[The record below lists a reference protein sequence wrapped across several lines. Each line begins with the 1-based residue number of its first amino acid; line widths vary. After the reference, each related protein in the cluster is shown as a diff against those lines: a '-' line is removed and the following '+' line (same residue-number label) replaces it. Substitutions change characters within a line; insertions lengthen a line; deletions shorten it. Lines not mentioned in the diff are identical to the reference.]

1 MRVKDHARRSTV
13 LAILAVFAAT
23 TIYYVLVALQVIDQG
38 SVPREETSG
47 SFVVGWLSA
56 AAVVGA
62 ACVAG
67 SLARRPRAAT
77 PVTALLAPA
86 AAVLMIAYFYTY
98 DSYFLPSLVRHSE
111 KGFVPPVIVFV
122 IAAFAVGVGILTLVK
137 RSLGL
142 ALTGP
147 AVAICGLTAWYSG
160 LGH

>member
-1 MRVKDHARRSTV
+1 MRVKHHAGRSTV

-23 TIYYVLVALQVIDQG
+23 TFYYVLVALQVIDQG
-38 SVPREETSG
+38 SVPGKGTSG
-47 SFVVGWLSA
+47 SVVVGWLSA

-67 SLARRPRAAT
+67 SLALRQSAAT
-77 PVTALLAPA
+77 PLTALLAPA
-86 AAVLMIAYFYTY
+86 AAVLMVAYFYTY

-111 KGFVPPVIVFV
+111 KEFVTPVVVFV
-122 IAAFAVGVGILTLVK
+122 IAALAVGVGLLTLVK
-137 RSLGL
+137 RPLGL

-147 AVAICGLTAWYSG
+147 AVVICGLTASYSG